1 MLIERIKSAPQCAA
15 AFLSVRYHVGRRH
28 FERMPCGAQHAPIYQ
43 YGCGHA
49 HGIDELIHSGDPRD
63 LSLQMS
69 RRICA
74 ENALGGAVHIPNYP
88 LQPVTNETRR
98 KLRHARILFMGI
110 DRNRCGKAVPV
121 LDSIALSY
129 HFGDSLEIIFAELC
143 VSAAA
148 DVAEDTYISLV
159 SVKIAVIA
167 LSAPLIIEEI

>member
-1 MLIERIKSAPQCAA
+1 
-15 AFLSVRYHVGRRH
+15 
-28 FERMPCGAQHAPIYQ
+28 
-43 YGCGHA
+43 
-49 HGIDELIHSGDPRD
+49 
-63 LSLQMS
+63 
-69 RRICA
+69 
-74 ENALGGAVHIPNYP
+74 
-88 LQPVTNETRR
+88 
-98 KLRHARILFMGI
+98 MGI